1 MEKISKNYRILN
13 MYQRLCSGKCLN
25 KQEEAK
31 QFGVDERSIQRD
43 IDDIRAFLMEQTD
56 NSGDSRQVVY
66 DRSRKGY
73 VLTGAEQALMSNDEI
88 LAVSKILLESRAFTK
103 KEIKEILDSPNFNQ
117 EEAVAQQ
124 IKLLELQYKHI
135 GELISFA
142 REIQTKGV
150 KIMNFEVFDAK
161 EIEQYKAEVKSKW
174 GNSKAYQEYEQR
186 AVSDSEHNYLKF
198 ANEIMS
204 LFTELGAMKQLPPT
218 DKAVQ
223 EKVVALQAYINENF
237 YTCSNDILKELGE
250 MYVCDDRFKKNIDCF
265 GGEGTAEFVRDAIS
279 IYCDK

>member
-1 MEKISKNYRILN
+1 MRKKLN
-13 MYQRLCSGKCLN
+13 NTR
-25 KQEEAK
+25 
-31 QFGVDERSIQRD
+31 R
-43 IDDIRAFLMEQTD
+43 
-56 NSGDSRQVVY
+56 
-66 DRSRKGY
+66 
-73 VLTGAEQALMSNDEI
+73 
-88 LAVSKILLESRAFTK
+88 
-103 KEIKEILDSPNFNQ
+103 
-117 EEAVAQQ
+117 
-124 IKLLELQYKHI
+124 
-135 GELISFA
+135 
-142 REIQTKGV
+142 
-150 KIMNFEVFDAK
+150 
-161 EIEQYKAEVKSKW
+161 KSKW

-279 IYCDK
+279 IYCDKESVNMNAKWILCPICGNKTRVQIRKDTKLNLAAQPSKPV

>member
-1 MEKISKNYRILN
+1 
-13 MYQRLCSGKCLN
+13 MYDDTALSRLQN
-25 KQEEAK
+25 
-31 QFGVDERSIQRD
+31 
-43 IDDIRAFLMEQTD
+43 
-56 NSGDSRQVVY
+56 
-66 DRSRKGY
+66 
-73 VLTGAEQALMSNDEI
+73 
-88 LAVSKILLESRAFTK
+88 ILLFRELQFPL

-150 KIMNFEVFDAK
+150 KTMNFEVFDAK

-186 AVSDSEHNYLKF
+186 AVSHSEHNYHKF

-223 EKVVALQAYINENF
+223 EKVAALQSYINENF
-237 YTCSNDILKELGE
+237 YTCSNDILKGLGE
-250 MYVCDDRFKKNIDCF
+250 MYVCDDRFKKNIDRVS
-265 GGEGTAEFVRDAIS
+265 GEGTAEFVREAIF